1 MRWRNR
7 FVSRAREF
15 FGSSRIDAQMDEEL
29 QFHFDREVQ
38 ANRERG
44 MALDEARRAARLS
57 IGNAESLKETSR
69 DARTGALVRQFAR
82 DLAHGTRLM
91 RKSPGFCAACIAV
104 VALGIGAVTAIFS
117 VVYGVALEPLPYR
130 DPDRLVALWTR
141 ASKLGQ
147 PRVQV
152 NGADHRDWQSSNHV
166 FEDIALVRN
175 IANFNLTGNGG
186 EPERLF
192 AARIS
197 ANLFSVLG
205 VEPAIGR
212 GFTED
217 EDEIG
222 NERRVILSDGLW
234 RRRFAADPSIV
245 GREINLSGIPHL
257 VVGVMRPN
265 FQYPGREFQVWTPLT
280 INPDEMSRKTPG
292 YCCLA
297 VARLKP
303 GVSIAQAQSE
313 MDTIASQLA
322 SAYPF
327 NKEMGISFEVAPLHG
342 DLVASVGPAL
352 YVLLGAVVCLL
363 LIACLNLSS
372 LLGARAAAERR
383 QVAVRLALGATRG
396 RIALQALAETIPL
409 LLVGGAL
416 GVTLAAWAL
425 AAFIPFAPA
434 DLPRVENIQLSGVVL
449 VVSLVALTFA
459 GLLASVLPIRQVWN
473 IDLTTA
479 TREEGRWTTGG
490 RVQSRARSILVATQ
504 IALALPLLVSAG
516 LLTRSFVKLTEVN
529 PGFRTDNTFT
539 TLLAIP
545 RSKYQDDRQVAA
557 FADRLL
563 EQVASIAD
571 VASAGLVSRLPLG
584 GVGAFGGL
592 EFDAPEPRR
601 LAFPSVDWRSVSPGY
616 FRTIGIPLLEGR
628 QFDARDV
635 DGAEPVGIVDER
647 IARAVWPGESAIDK
661 RFRIPF
667 VGQPWVRIVGV
678 VGHIQ
683 HDGLDVEQRPQ
694 AYWTYRQRAQDRMAL
709 VVRGKGDS
717 RNLGRAVLQAVHAVD
732 PEQPVY
738 DTRMLSEVV
747 ERSLSSRWLN
757 MTLIASFAI
766 IALFLSCIG
775 VYGVVAFG
783 VAQQRREFGIRV
795 ALGASRARIA
805 RLVLSRGLV
814 LAASGAAIGLA
825 LAALLAQTMQALL
838 YGVAVSDLVSFA
850 AATATL
856 MAVALLASYL
866 PARRAAAVDPALTL
880 RSE

>member
-1 MRWRNR
+1 MRII
-7 FVSRAREF
+7 SRLAMLRRDL
-15 FGSSRIDAQMDEEL
+15 FGSRGLDRQMDEEM

-44 MALDEARRAARLS
+44 LSLDEARRQARLT
-57 IGNAESLKETSR
+57 IGSPEAHKESSR
-69 DARTGALVRQFAR
+69 DARAGALIRQFGR
-82 DLAHGTRLM
+82 DLAQGARLF
-91 RKSPGFCAACIAV
+91 RKAPGFSAACIAV

-117 VVYGVALEPLPYR
+117 VVYGVALEPLPFR
-130 DPDRLVALWTR
+130 EPERLVALWTR
-141 ASKLGQ
+141 AQKLGQ
-147 PRVQV
+147 TRIQV
-152 NGADHRDWQSSNHV
+152 NGADHRDWQAANHV
-166 FEDIALVRN
+166 FDDIALVRN
-175 IANFNLTGNGG
+175 IANFNLTGNR

-192 AARIS
+192 GARIS
-197 ANLFSVLG
+197 ANLFPVLG

-234 RRRFAADPSIV
+234 RRRFGADPSIV
-245 GREINLSGIPHL
+245 GREIGLSGVPHL
-257 VVGVMRPN
+257 VVGVMRPD

-280 INPDEMSRKTPG
+280 INPDELSRKLPG

-297 VARLKP
+297 VARLKR
-303 GVSIAQAQSE
+303 GVDVTQAQSE
-313 MDTIASQLA
+313 MDTIGARLA

-327 NKEMGISFEVAPLHG
+327 NKEMGVTFEVVQLHG
-342 DLVASVGPAL
+342 DLVAGVGPAL
-352 YVLLGAVVCLL
+352 YVMLGAVVCLL

-372 LLGARAAAERR
+372 LLGARAAAQRR
-383 QVAVRLALGATRG
+383 EVAVRLALGATRG
-396 RIALQALAETIPL
+396 RVALQSLAESIPL
-409 LLVGGAL
+409 LLVGGIL
-416 GVTLAAWAL
+416 GVAIATWAV
-425 AAFIPFAPA
+425 AAFLPLAPA
-434 DLPRVENIQLSGVVL
+434 NLPRVENIQVSGAVL
-449 VVSLVALTFA
+449 TVSVLALMFT
-459 GLLASVLPIRQVWN
+459 GSLASVLPTRQAWN
-473 IDLTTA
+473 TDLTAA

-490 RVQSRARSILVATQ
+490 RAQSRARSVLVATQ
-504 IALALPLLVSAG
+504 IALALPLLVGAG

-529 PGFRTDNTFT
+529 PGFRVDNTFT

-545 RSKYQDDRQVAA
+545 RSKYLDDRQVAA
-557 FADRLL
+557 FTDRLL
-563 EQVASIAD
+563 EQVAAIPE

-592 EFDAPEPRR
+592 EFDAPEPKRN
-601 LAFPSVDWRSVSPGY
+601 AFPSVDWRSVSPGY
-616 FRTIGIPLLEGR
+616 FQTIGIPLLEGR
-628 QFDARDV
+628 LFDSRDV

-647 IARAVWPGESAIDK
+647 IARTVWPGESAVDK

-667 VGQPWVRIVGV
+667 AGQPWVRIVGV

-694 AYWTYRQRAQDRMAL
+694 AYWTYQQRAQDRMAL
-709 VVRGKGDS
+709 VARARGDS
-717 RNLGRAVLQAVHAVD
+717 RNLGRAVLQAVHAID

-747 ERSLSSRWLN
+747 DRSLSSRWLN
-757 MTLIASFAI
+757 LTLITSFATM
-766 IALFLSCIG
+766 ALFLSCIG
-775 VYGVVAFG
+775 VYGVIAFG

-795 ALGASRARIA
+795 ALGASRVAIS
-805 RLVLSRGLV
+805 RLVLARGL
-814 LAASGAAIGLA
+814 LLSGAGAAIGLV

-838 YGVAVSDLVSFA
+838 YGVGVSDLVSFG

-856 MAVALLASYL
+856 MSVALLASYL
-866 PARRAAAVDPALTL
+866 PARRAAAVDPASTL